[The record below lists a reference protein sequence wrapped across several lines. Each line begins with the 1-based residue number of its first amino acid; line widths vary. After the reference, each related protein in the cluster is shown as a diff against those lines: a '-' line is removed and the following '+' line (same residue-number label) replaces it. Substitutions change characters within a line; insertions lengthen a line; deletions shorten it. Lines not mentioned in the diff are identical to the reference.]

1 MKPRN
6 MMFLKALTRKTQ
18 SETENH
24 PTVPLRLVVVIPFL
38 VQIFAAVGLTGYLS
52 WRNAS
57 KAVNDLAN
65 QLSEEV
71 AERIEQHIES
81 FTDISHLVLELNSAI
96 ARSGNLNVEDLEQVQ
111 RLFWKQTSLS
121 PSITNLHFAS
131 VSGDFLQIER
141 STPPTLSRRDR
152 DSAPNWNIYELDSQG
167 NPIRLLRTEE
177 FDPRSRPWYKDA
189 IDSGETVWSSV
200 YLFADP
206 PVPGITPARPIYDTQ
221 GRLLGVMA
229 IDLTLTQMS
238 QFLQELQISESGRV
252 FIMERTGKLVATSES
267 EAIYRKTDNGVERL
281 KASQS
286 RDPMI
291 RETARELRQ
300 RFDSFDRIR
309 TSTPLRI
316 TIDGQP
322 EFVQVTPLTN
332 RRGLD
337 WLMVAVI
344 PESNF
349 MGQIRTNTYATIALC
364 LMALGGATILG
375 FYTSRWIT
383 RPIWRLARASAA
395 IARGTLDTPVPGSR
409 INEFSILA
417 RSLHQMIGQLQ
428 QSQAQLEDKFAKVF
442 RATPDPIA
450 ITTLEGGHFLEVND
464 SFLEKSGYTRAEVLD
479 QTAAKLNLFATSQEL
494 AKIVQKLKEEQ
505 AIYNLETQLR
515 TKSGAIRTVLL
526 SAEIVE
532 LDGELSV
539 LYIANDISER
549 VKAQEALQEAEARYR
564 SIFENAAEGIFQI
577 TQQGRYLS
585 VNPAL
590 ARMYGY
596 ESPEMLIERLPNI
609 QQLYVNPTGW
619 AEFILVMEKEG
630 AVSNLEYQVRRRDG
644 TQIWVSENARAVKD
658 ETGQLLYYEGTI
670 EDITRRKEAEAA
682 LQEKEQYLRLV
693 LDNIPQQVFW
703 KDRDSRFLGCNKNWA
718 DAAGLES
725 PEAVVGLTDF
735 HLLPEAVAKKF
746 RATDRYI
753 MENNQPDLN
762 KKQEKQ
768 KRDENGNP
776 VWLDVSKIP
785 IHDENNEVIGILGVI
800 EDITLQ
806 VYIEEQRRKA
816 EEALRLEQQK
826 SEELLLNILPAAIA
840 RRLKEGSRAI
850 AEQFDDVTILFADIV
865 GFTPL
870 SARLPATELV
880 EFLNQIFSQFDQ
892 LAETQNLEKIKTIGD
907 AYMVAG
913 GLPVPREDHAAAIA
927 QMALAMQ
934 DCIDNVAHDLHEPL
948 QIRIGINTGPVV
960 AGVIGATKFIYDL
973 WGDTVNV
980 ASRME
985 SYGIAGKIQVTEAT
999 YQRLQH
1005 RYAFEKRGIID
1016 VKGKG
1021 EMTTYWLV
1029 GRKD

>member
-1 MKPRN
+1 
-6 MMFLKALTRKTQ
+6 MFLKALTHKTQ
-18 SETENH
+18 SETENR

-57 KAVNDLAN
+57 KAVNNLAS

-71 AERIEQHIES
+71 AERIEQHIEG
-81 FTDISHLVLELNSAI
+81 FTDISHLFLELNGEI

-111 RLFWKQTSLS
+111 RLFWQQTSLNS
-121 PSITNLHFAS
+121 NITTLHFAS
-131 VSGDFLQIER
+131 VNGDFLQIER
-141 STPPTLSRRDR
+141 SDPPILSRRDR
-152 DSAPNWNIYELDSQG
+152 DSAPDWNIYELDPQG
-167 NPIRLLRTEE
+167 NPIRLLRSEP
-177 FDPRSRPWYKDA
+177 FDARVRPWYNTA
-189 IDSGETVWSSV
+189 IESGETVWSSI
-200 YLFADP
+200 YLFTDP
-206 PVPGITPARPIYDTQ
+206 PVLGITPAMPIYDTQ
-221 GRLLGVMA
+221 DRLLGVMA

-238 QFLQELQISESGRV
+238 QFLGELEISKSGRV
-252 FIMERTGKLVATSES
+252 FIMERTGELVATSKS
-267 EAIYRKTDNGVERL
+267 DAIYTKTDKKVERL

-286 RDPMI
+286 SDRMI
-291 RETARELRQ
+291 RKTAVQLRQ
-300 RFDSFDRIR
+300 KFGSFDQIGK
-309 TSTPLRI
+309 STPLRI
-316 TIDGQP
+316 AIDGQP

-332 RRGLD
+332 PRGLD

-364 LMALGGATILG
+364 LMALGGATVLG

-395 IARGTLDTPVPGSR
+395 IARGTLDTTIPSSR

-450 ITTLEGGHFLEVND
+450 ITTLENGYFREVND
-464 SFLEKSGYTRAEVLD
+464 SFLEKSGYQRDEVIG
-479 QTAAKLNLFATSQEL
+479 QTAAQLNLFATSQEL
-494 AKIVQKLKEEQ
+494 SKIVQKLKEEEV
-505 AIYNLETQLR
+505 IYNLETQLR
-515 TKSGAIRTVLL
+515 TKSGAVRTVLL
-526 SAEIVE
+526 SAEIVD
-532 LDGELSV
+532 LDGEASV

-549 VKAQEALQEAEARYR
+549 VKAQNALQEAEARYR

-577 TQQGRYLS
+577 TPQGRYLS

-596 ESPEMLIERLPNI
+596 ESPEVLIERLPNI

-619 AEFILVMEKEG
+619 AEFILLMEREG
-630 AVSNLEYQVRRRDG
+630 SVSNLEYKVCRQNG
-644 TQIWVSENARAVKD
+644 TKIWVSENARAVKD

-670 EDITRRKEAEAA
+670 EDISRRKEAEAA
-682 LQEKEQYLRLV
+682 LKEKEQYLRLV
-693 LDNIPQQVFW
+693 LNNIPQQVFW

-735 HLLPEAVAKKF
+735 DLLPEAVAHKF
-746 RATDRYI
+746 RAADRYI
-753 MENNQPDLN
+753 MENNQPTLN
-762 KKQEKQ
+762 TKQEKQ
-768 KRDENGNP
+768 KRDANGNP

-785 IHDENNEVIGILGVI
+785 IHNENDEVIGILGVI

-880 EFLNQIFSQFDQ
+880 EFLNQIFSRFDQ

-927 QMALAMQ
+927 EMALAIQ
-934 DCIDNVAHDLHEPL
+934 ESITDVALKFNEPL

-960 AGVIGATKFIYDL
+960 AGVIGTTKFIYDL

-999 YQRLQH
+999 YQQLQH
-1005 RYAFEKRGIID
+1005 LYVFEKRGVID

-1029 GRKD
+1029 GRKSSTIV